1 MRLNLGLFN
10 LSRSFSRHG
19 DRPTLASIPGESTM
33 QAQTQIKEFSVERQL
48 RKRRV
53 HSAEGATNGDVLDAI
68 EALSQLIR
76 TSGASLAP
84 AEAAPPPDSD
94 GNSANEAAAARVEIA
109 AMVRMI
115 SQAKSEIAA
124 IKHPD
129 SKDDRMAAATN
140 ELDAIVMAT
149 ETSTEDILAASEQI
163 ELLVR
168 QISGLHPDDEECAAM
183 TEQVAG
189 EIIKIF
195 EACNFQDITGQRIT
209 KVVRTIRFIEEK
221 VLAMINIWGVEAFTD
236 LPVHQDPEADDD
248 RALMNGPQ
256 LGSQAISQDDINA
269 LFD

>member
-1 MRLNLGLFN
+1 
-10 LSRSFSRHG
+10 
-19 DRPTLASIPGESTM
+19 M
-33 QAQTQIKEFSVERQL
+33 QAQTQVKEFSVERQL
-48 RKRRV
+48 RQRRV
-53 HSAEGATNGDVLDAI
+53 HHSDGATNGDVLDAI
-68 EALSQLIR
+68 EALSQLVKAAGI
-76 TSGASLAP
+76 SLGP
-84 AEAAPPPDSD
+84 AAAAPSANGDD
-94 GNSANEAAAARVEIA
+94 NSINEAAAARVEIA

-124 IKHPD
+124 IRHPE
-129 SKDDRMAAATN
+129 SEDDRMAAATN

-168 QISGLHPDDEECAAM
+168 QMSGQHPDDEESAAIA
-183 TEQVAG
+183 EQVAA

-236 LPVHQDPEADDD
+236 LPVPQDPEADGDQ
-248 RALMNGPQ
+248 ALMNGPQ
-256 LGSQAISQDDINA
+256 LGSQAITQDDINA

>member
-1 MRLNLGLFN
+1 MR
-10 LSRSFSRHG
+10 
-19 DRPTLASIPGESTM
+19 A
-33 QAQTQIKEFSVERQL
+33 QAQIKEFSVERNL

-53 HSAEGATNGDVLDAI
+53 HHSDNATNGDILDAI
-68 EALSQLIR
+68 AALSQLVKSR
-76 TSGASLAP
+76 SPGTAVAS
-84 AEAAPPPDSD
+84 AATPSPGSDSSD
-94 GNSANEAAAARVEIA
+94 VADSSAISDAAAARVEIA

-124 IKHPD
+124 IRHPE
-129 SKDDRMAAATN
+129 SEDDRMAAATN

-149 ETSTEDILAASEQI
+149 ETSTEDILGASEQI

-168 QISGLHPDDEECAAM
+168 QMSGQHPDDEESAAM
-183 TEQVAG
+183 AEQVAN

-221 VLAMINIWGVEAFTD
+221 ILAMIGIWGVEAFTD
-236 LPVHQDPEADDD
+236 LPVDQNPAAVGDQ
-248 RALMNGPQ
+248 ALMNGPQ